1 MKKQKIKWK
10 KFILYSMILLPVF
23 LLFDI
28 GTDALKG
35 SIKWDEIWALKNM
48 FFKVAA
54 AIVGGYF
61 ASTFNDAKEEDAAN
75 KANEGNKVGEA

>member
-1 MKKQKIKWK
+1 MKQKIKWK
-10 KFILYSMILLPVF
+10 KFLLYAILLLPVF

-28 GTDALKG
+28 ITDALKG
-35 SIKWDEIWALKNM
+35 PIKWDEIWAMKNM

-61 ASTFNDAKEEDAAN
+61 ASTFNDAKEENDAN
-75 KANEGNKVGEA
+75 KAGEA